1 MWQGNS
7 SLLTEIHEQLPQNI
21 KPDAIFCSI
30 GGGGLIAGTML
41 GCEAVGGWQDVPVV
55 GIETSG
61 SACFYH
67 SMQSNRQSAEIAASL
82 LPEGATTSLVEAS
95 DLYLRPISDTQV
107 KAEPIS
113 IVHLAAITSRATSL
127 GASTPSIGAVA
138 IALKRKG
145 SVHCV
150 TISDERAM
158 SASLQFAGDHS
169 VVTELA
175 CSATLVPAYTPHLLD
190 HILGPQASIC
200 NGVVAQRKKVLVFVV
215 CGGSKGSLDA
225 MRMFDEKLRDWEE
238 DDIWVDGTRLVPS
251 VKRN

>member
-1 MWQGNS
+1 
-7 SLLTEIHEQLPQNI
+7 

-82 LPEGATTSLVEAS
+82 LPEGATTSL
-95 DLYLRPISDTQV
+95 V

-225 MRMFDEKLRDWEE
+225 MRMF
-238 DDIWVDGTRLVPS
+238 
-251 VKRN
+251 